1 MAPGK
6 TGSSFFPQVSRML
19 YDDTVGVANMYGGG
33 LSEVDY
39 SVMQLDGTTDGR
51 AFFSGIDHF
60 ILDQQGSGWL
70 AADTLGQNIYGFDI
84 QAGTLTP
91 PAALVSGSV
100 AMTNNVLVRCA
111 DRYLRATLATGVLTI
126 EANNLTLSGSWT
138 TEKTLSGFGS
148 SGFITPSRDSPS
160 GTGLYLSSSGT
171 TGEVCHYDTSTKTFS
186 GGFSYL
192 PQNLAAWYSPN
203 LSVFVAIIGP
213 STTPTVSVYA
223 TAPNPSALSNPAVS
237 GGITAGDLA
246 NVSVTLTGSNGE
258 PCPNELITW
267 VLTAGDGELVA
278 SQSATD
284 ATGKAT
290 IGYLPPF
297 VVVTNPTIQ
306 ASVNF

>member
-6 TGSSFFPQVSRML
+6 TPSSFFPQVSEML
-19 YDDTVGVANMYGGG
+19 YDDTVGIANMYGGG

-51 AFFSGIDHF
+51 AFFTGVDHF
-60 ILDQQGSGWL
+60 ILDQQGTGWL
-70 AADTLGQNIYGFDI
+70 AADTLGQNVYGFDI

-91 PAALVSGSV
+91 PAPLVSGAV
-100 AMTNNVLVRCA
+100 AMTNRIIVRCL
-111 DRYLRATLATGVLTI
+111 DRYLRSNIVAGVLTL
-126 EANNLTLSGSWT
+126 EANDLTLSGSWT
-138 TEKTLSGFGS
+138 TEATLSGFGS
-148 SGFITPSRDSPS
+148 SGVITPSRDSPS

-171 TGEVCHYDTSTKTFS
+171 TGEVCHYDTGTKTFS

-192 PQNLAAWYSPN
+192 PQNLAAWYSSDLAVFIAILGPN
-203 LSVFVAIIGP
+203 TAPSVG
-213 STTPTVSVYA
+213 VYA
-223 TAPNPSALSNPAVS
+223 TAPEPDALSNPAVS

-246 NVSVTLTGSNGE
+246 TVSVTLTGSNGE

-267 VLTAGDGELVA
+267 VLTDGDGELVA

-297 VVVTNPTIQ
+297 VVVTDPTIE

>member
-1 MAPGK
+1 
-6 TGSSFFPQVSRML
+6 
-19 YDDTVGVANMYGGG
+19 MYGGG

-51 AFFSGIDHF
+51 AFALGVDHF
-60 ILDQQGSGWL
+60 ILDQQGTGWL
-70 AADTLGQNIYGFDI
+70 VADTLGQNVYGFDI
-84 QAGTLTP
+84 EAGTLTP
-91 PAALVSGSV
+91 PAPLVSGSV
-100 AMTNNVLVRCA
+100 AMTNNVIVRCV
-111 DRYLRATLATGVLTI
+111 DRYLRATLATGVLTL
-126 EANNLTLSGSWT
+126 EATNNLTISGSWT
-138 TEKTLSGFGS
+138 AEATLSGFGS

-171 TGEVCHYDTSTKTFS
+171 TGEVCHYDTGTKTFS

-192 PQNLAAWYSPN
+192 PQNPAAWYSPD
-203 LSVFVAIIGP
+203 LGVFVVVMGGSA
-213 STTPTVSVYA
+213 PTISIYA
-223 TAPNPSALSNPAVS
+223 TSPNPSALSNPVAS

-258 PCPNELITW
+258 PCPGELITW
-267 VLTAGDGELVA
+267 VLTAGDGELIA

-297 VVVTNPTIQ
+297 VVTTNPTIQ